1 MVLYNSGAAR
11 AYECLSTS
19 FSRLERDTRRC
30 GAFSFDLHLNTFSL
44 KKTSGHFHIKGHD
57 L

>member
-19 FSRLERDTRRC
+19 FIRMERDTRRC
-30 GAFSFDLHLNTFSL
+30 GAFPVDWHLNAFSL
-44 KKTSGHFHIKGHD
+44 DKTTGHFHIKGHFI
-57 L
+57 